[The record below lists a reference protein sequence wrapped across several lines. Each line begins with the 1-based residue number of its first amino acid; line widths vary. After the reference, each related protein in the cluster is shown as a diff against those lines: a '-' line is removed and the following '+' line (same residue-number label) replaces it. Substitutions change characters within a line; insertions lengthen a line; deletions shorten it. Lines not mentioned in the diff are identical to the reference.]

1 MNIHG
6 NITHT
11 DLTKVMET
19 AYIKP
24 EQAELDYVVK
34 HHPEITS
41 IEHIFTVF
49 LEKKSGCVDVIDIW
63 SNETI
68 ADQVGY
74 HLKDFVDALTY
85 QCHQLEELSDEE
97 RTDTLLMIAQGYS
110 LLEELPSWD
119 AQNAPA
125 IL

>member
-1 MNIHG
+1 
-6 NITHT
+6 
-11 DLTKVMET
+11 
-19 AYIKP
+19 
-24 EQAELDYVVK
+24 
-34 HHPEITS
+34 HPEITS

-74 HLKDFVDALTY
+74 HLKDLVDALAY
-85 QCHQLEELSDEE
+85 QCYDLEELSDEE
-97 RTDTLLMIAQGYS
+97 DWRELDVSTDYS

-125 IL
+125 IF

>member
-74 HLKDFVDALTY
+74 HLKDLVDALAY
-85 QCHQLEELSDEE
+85 QCYDLEELSDEE
-97 RTDTLLMIAQGYS
+97 DWRELDVSTDYS

-125 IL
+125 IF

>member
-1 MNIHG
+1 MNING

-11 DLTKVMET
+11 DLTKVMEP

-41 IEHIFTVF
+41 IEHIFTTF
-49 LEKKSGCVDVIDIW
+49 LEKKRYFIDVIDIW

-74 HLKDFVDALTY
+74 HLKDLVDALTY

-97 RTDTLLMIAQGYS
+97 DWRKLDVSTDDS
-110 LLEELPSWD
+110 LLDEITPWD
-119 AQNAPA
+119 AQHAPA
-125 IL
+125 IF